1 MLKPFIL
8 RQFLLGCFL
17 MGAGLAGAEAT
28 DPTGRTNFMVNYA
41 AKPEMG
47 LLLAHDMAIVDPEAV
62 VDFPA
67 VKKAGRKIL
76 AYVEAVPK
84 ACNQGQ
90 WLRPGQNKKSRRSV
104 FAPPARNECAMLVF
118 S

>member
-1 MLKPFIL
+1 MPLTIN
-8 RQFLLGCFL
+8 G
-17 MGAGLAGAEAT
+17 EAIP
-28 DPTGRTNFMVNYA
+28 D
-41 AKPEMG
+41 E
-47 LLLAHDMAIVDPEAV
+47 LLAQEFEGI
-62 VDFPA
+62 
-67 VKKAGRKIL
+67 KAH
-76 AYVEAVPK
+76 YEEAVPK